1 MNMTTWDRPTI
12 KERAKEGFKRNYWW
26 CVLAALILSLLI
38 GGGSNSSDK
47 KKDKDQNSGWGSYTN
62 QGFGDNI
69 ANQVFFDNNG
79 NVFFNNSSDSSGS
92 FTDKVTDKAAGLVG
106 GKAYS
111 VAKAAL
117 GFTAGMVIVFIV
129 VILIIVFVISLIL
142 KALVFNPL
150 EMGGR
155 KFFLKNQIEEEKGIG
170 CYLDGFRGGTYGN
183 VVVTMLVR
191 DVKIFLWTLLLII
204 PGIIKSYEYRMVPY
218 ILAEHPELS
227 YSEVLRMSS
236 EMMDGQKMNAFVL
249 DLSFIGWFILSGIT
263 AGIVGI
269 FWTNPYYYS
278 ADAELYLTL
287 STGGF
292 RGNQETTAQND
303 QFGNAYPY

>member
-38 GGGSNSSDK
+38 GGGSSNS
-47 KKDKDQNSGWGSYTN
+47 KDKDKKSDNKGISSYTTQIFTD
-62 QGFGDNI
+62 QGE
-69 ANQVFFDNNG
+69 
-79 NVFFNNSSDSSGS
+79 S
-92 FTDKVTDKAAGLVG
+92 FTDKVTDKVTDKAAGLVG
-106 GKAYS
+106 GKAYG

-117 GFTAGMVIVFIV
+117 GFTAGMVVLFV
-129 VILIIVFVISLIL
+129 AVILIIVFAISLIL

-170 CYLDGFRGGTYGN
+170 CYLDGFHGGTYGN

-218 ILAEHPELS
+218 ILAEHPELN
-227 YSEVLRMSS
+227 YSDVLRMSS

-287 STGGF
+287 SSSGI
-292 RGNQETTAQND
+292 RSNQDTTAQND
-303 QFGNAYPY
+303 QFGSVSPY

>member
-38 GGGSNSSDK
+38 GGGSSNSNDKDK
-47 KKDKDQNSGWGSYTN
+47 KSDNKGISSYTT
-62 QGFGDNI
+62 QIFTD
-69 ANQVFFDNNG
+69 QD
-79 NVFFNNSSDSSGS
+79 GS
-92 FTDKVTDKAAGLVG
+92 FTDKVTDKVTDKAAGLVG
-106 GKAYS
+106 GKAYG

-117 GFTAGMVIVFIV
+117 GFTAGMVVLFV
-129 VILIIVFVISLIL
+129 AVILIIVFAISLIL

-170 CYLDGFRGGTYGN
+170 CYLDGFHGGTYGN

-191 DVKIFLWTLLLII
+191 DVKIFLWMLLLII

-218 ILAEHPELS
+218 ILAEHPELN
-227 YSEVLRMSS
+227 YSDVLRMSS

-292 RGNQETTAQND
+292 RGNQETNAQND

>member
-38 GGGSNSSDK
+38 GGGSSNS
-47 KKDKDQNSGWGSYTN
+47 KDKDKKSDNKGISSYTTQIFTD
-62 QGFGDNI
+62 QGE
-69 ANQVFFDNNG
+69 
-79 NVFFNNSSDSSGS
+79 S
-92 FTDKVTDKAAGLVG
+92 FTDKVTDKVTDKAAGLVG
-106 GKAYS
+106 GKAYG

-117 GFTAGMVIVFIV
+117 GFTAGMVVLFV
-129 VILIIVFVISLIL
+129 AVILIIVFAISLIL

-170 CYLDGFRGGTYGN
+170 CYLDGFHGGTYGN

-218 ILAEHPELS
+218 ILAEHPELN
-227 YSEVLRMSS
+227 YSDVLRMSS

-292 RGNQETTAQND
+292 RGSQDTTAQND
-303 QFGNAYPY
+303 QFGSVSPY

>member
-38 GGGSNSSDK
+38 GGGSSNSDDKDK
-47 KKDKDQNSGWGSYTN
+47 KSDNKGISSYTT
-62 QGFGDNI
+62 QIFTD
-69 ANQVFFDNNG
+69 QD
-79 NVFFNNSSDSSGS
+79 GS

-106 GKAYS
+106 GKAYG

-117 GFTAGMVIVFIV
+117 GFTAGMVVLLV
-129 VILIIVFVISLIL
+129 AVILIIVFAISLIL

-170 CYLDGFRGGTYGN
+170 CYLDGFHGGTYGN

-191 DVKIFLWTLLLII
+191 DIKIFLWMLLLII

-218 ILAEHPELS
+218 ILAEHPELN
-227 YSEVLRMSS
+227 YSDVLRMSS

-249 DLSFIGWFILSGIT
+249 DLSFIGWFILSVIT
-263 AGIVGI
+263 GGIVGI

-287 STGGF
+287 SSAGF
-292 RGNQETTAQND
+292 RNDQGTTAQND
-303 QFGNAYPY
+303 QFGSAYPY

>member
-38 GGGSNSSDK
+38 GGGSSNSNDKDK
-47 KKDKDQNSGWGSYTN
+47 KSDNKGISSYTTQIFTD
-62 QGFGDNI
+62 QGE
-69 ANQVFFDNNG
+69 
-79 NVFFNNSSDSSGS
+79 S
-92 FTDKVTDKAAGLVG
+92 FTDKVTDKVTDKAAGLVG
-106 GKAYS
+106 GKAYG

-117 GFTAGMVIVFIV
+117 GFTAGMVVLFV
-129 VILIIVFVISLIL
+129 AVILIIVFAISLIL

-170 CYLDGFRGGTYGN
+170 CYLDGFHGGTYGN

-191 DVKIFLWTLLLII
+191 DVKIFLWMLLLII

-218 ILAEHPELS
+218 ILAEHPELN
-227 YSEVLRMSS
+227 YSDVLRMSS
-236 EMMDGQKMNAFVL
+236 EMMDGQKMNTFVL

-287 STGGF
+287 SSSGI
-292 RGNQETTAQND
+292 RSSQDTTAQND
-303 QFGNAYPY
+303 QFGSVSPY

>member
-38 GGGSNSSDK
+38 GGGSSNSNDKDK
-47 KKDKDQNSGWGSYTN
+47 KSDNKGISSYTTQIFTD
-62 QGFGDNI
+62 QGE
-69 ANQVFFDNNG
+69 
-79 NVFFNNSSDSSGS
+79 S
-92 FTDKVTDKAAGLVG
+92 FTDKVTDKVTDKAAGLVG
-106 GKAYS
+106 GKAYG

-117 GFTAGMVIVFIV
+117 GFTAGMVVLFV
-129 VILIIVFVISLIL
+129 AVILIIVFAISLIL

-170 CYLDGFRGGTYGN
+170 CYLDGFHGGTYGN

-191 DVKIFLWTLLLII
+191 DVKIFLWMLLLII

-218 ILAEHPELS
+218 ILAEHPELN
-227 YSEVLRMSS
+227 YSDVLRMSS

-287 STGGF
+287 SSSGI
-292 RGNQETTAQND
+292 RSSQDTTAQND
-303 QFGNAYPY
+303 QFGSVSPY